1 MRQGIRAGNCD
12 RPRAIFHQPR
22 RRNATTASTVS
33 RENRLQIASIT
44 RGEYTARFIHRLFT
58 ELCSGFCRHAAEC
71 TVTEITPAKVLR
83 ILTLL
88 VIADGGVST
97 LAVPSA
103 CCTPHG
109 GTKMVSTSRPS
120 GRNSDIRISQQLRST
135 CARRTGSPTSI
146 VPESMRLTSS
156 RCCPQADSLS
166 AAALRKPPSNCR
178 FGCPQN

>member
-97 LAVPSA
+97 LAMPSA

-120 GRNSDIRISQQLRST
+120 GRNSDISDISTTQIYLRSADRKSDKHR
-135 CARRTGSPTSI
+135 ARI
-146 VPESMRLTSS
+146 NE
-156 RCCPQADSLS
+156 ADKFSLLPAGGLFVRRS
-166 AAALRKPPSNCR
+166 AS
-178 FGCPQN
+178 